1 VKPEKG
7 ESRTSTFKQ
16 DAVYPG
22 HVFTDPGIGF
32 EEEKRVEIDRGRGV
46 WWKTWSGKEVR
57 AS

>member
-22 HVFTDPGIGF
+22 HVFTDPGISF
-32 EEEKRVEIDRGRGV
+32 EEEKRVEIDRGRRSLVEDLVG
-46 WWKTWSGKEVR
+46 
-57 AS
+57 